1 MFFCDVFVRRVAI
14 HFGWV
19 KNAWDKAMSVF
30 GRTEEKLEPS
40 RISRLQS
47 RKAEIGKKYEERR
60 AATRFEPDSDTLKE
74 SGSGQQQLDSV
85 IESERRKETQAPP
98 AARADAN
105 VENDDQPA
113 YTSRLLDAKRR
124 AQKKRDKD

>member
-1 MFFCDVFVRRVAI
+1 
-14 HFGWV
+14 
-19 KNAWDKAMSVF
+19 MSVF

-85 IESERRKETQAPP
+85 IEGERRKETQAPP

-105 VENDDQPA
+105 VETDDQPA